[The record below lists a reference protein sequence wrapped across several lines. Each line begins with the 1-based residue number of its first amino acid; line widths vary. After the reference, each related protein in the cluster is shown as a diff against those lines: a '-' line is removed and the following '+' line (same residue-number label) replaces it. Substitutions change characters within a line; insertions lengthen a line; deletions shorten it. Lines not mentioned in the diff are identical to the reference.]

1 MDTILTYRRSGNM
14 LTYREQTIEIKT
26 RPDGRMFL
34 YQETPVRKYLSGLM
48 LSRHHGENVYQIDI
62 RRPGGER
69 EFFLIELHADHAV
82 LRTAKYNNSGSGQ
95 ILSAPGKTVRRR
107 APGGRR

>member
-1 MDTILTYRRSGNM
+1 MDSIIEYRRSGNT

-34 YQETPVRKYLSGLM
+34 YQETPVRKYISGLM
-48 LSRHHGENVYQIDI
+48 PSRRHGENVYELDI
-62 RRPGGER
+62 RRAGGER

-82 LRTAKYNNSGSGQ
+82 LRSLKYGIYENRQ
-95 ILSAPGKTVRRR
+95 V
-107 APGGRR
+107 